1 MSAYFDAGRAPSSY
15 ALLVP
20 DPAIPDEVFDH
31 YEREVDES
39 RRLFRGL
46 NELELVRTR
55 EIVERHL
62 PSGHVRVL
70 DVGGG
75 TGVYARW
82 LAEAGHQVDLVD
94 LMPHHVAAANA
105 LADEGLAVQARTGD
119 ARLLT
124 EPDDSYDVVLLLGP
138 LYHLTER
145 ADRVAAWREALRV
158 AEPGAPVIAAAIS
171 RFASLFSGL
180 TFGVLFDPAFRAI
193 VDRDL
198 ATGQHRNPGH
208 VPEYFTTAYFHH
220 PDEIAAEAAEAG
232 AEVVEVVG
240 VEGLAGWVRS
250 LGDHWK
256 DADSRAAILDSARA
270 IEAEPTLLGLS
281 AHLLCV
287 ARKPA

>member
-1 MSAYFDAGRAPSSY
+1 
-15 ALLVP
+15 VTE
-20 DPAIPDEVFDH
+20 PAIPDEIFDH

-39 RRLFRGL
+39 RRLLRGL

-62 PSGHVRVL
+62 PSGRLRVL

-75 TGVYARW
+75 AGVHARW
-82 LAEAGHQVDLVD
+82 LAEAGHQVELIDP
-94 LMPHHVAAANA
+94 MPHHVAAANA
-105 LADEGLAVQARTGD
+105 LASEGLSIEAHEGD
-119 ARLLT
+119 ARALT
-124 EPDDSYDVVLLLGP
+124 EPDRTYDVVLLLGP

-145 ADRVAAWREALRV
+145 TDRVAAWHEALRV
-158 AEPGAPVIAAAIS
+158 AQPGAPVIAAAIS

-180 TFGVLFDPAFRAI
+180 TFDVLFDPEFRAI
-193 VDRDL
+193 VDQDL

-220 PDEIAAEAAEAG
+220 PDEIAAEAADAG

-240 VEGLAGWVRS
+240 VEGLACWVRS
-250 LGDHWK
+250 LDDRWN
-256 DADSRAAILDSARA
+256 DPTSREAILDSARA

>member
-1 MSAYFDAGRAPSSY
+1 MLGAPRLRTLTGV
-15 ALLVP
+15 A
-20 DPAIPDEVFDH
+20 DPIIPGEIVEH

-39 RRLFRGL
+39 DRLFRGL
-46 NELELVRTR
+46 NELELLRTR

-62 PSGHVRVL
+62 PPGRLRVL

-75 TGVYARW
+75 AGVHARW
-82 LAEAGHQVDLVD
+82 LAEAGHEVDLVD
-94 LMPHHVAAANA
+94 PMPRHIVAANA
-105 LADEGLAVQARTGD
+105 LAAEGLAIKAREGD
-119 ARLLT
+119 ARRLA
-124 EPDDSYDVVLLLGP
+124 ESEDAFDAVLLLGP

-145 ADRVAAWREALRV
+145 ADRVAAWREGLRC
-158 AEPGAPVIAAAIS
+158 ARPGAPVIAAAIS

-180 TFGVLFDPAFRAI
+180 TYDVLFDPAFRTI
-193 VDRDL
+193 VEQDL

-240 VEGLAGWVRS
+240 VEGLACWVRS
-250 LGDHWK
+250 LAARWK
-256 DADSRAAILDSARA
+256 DPASREAILASARA
-270 IEAEPTLLGLS
+270 IESEPTLLGLS

-287 ARKPA
+287 ARAA